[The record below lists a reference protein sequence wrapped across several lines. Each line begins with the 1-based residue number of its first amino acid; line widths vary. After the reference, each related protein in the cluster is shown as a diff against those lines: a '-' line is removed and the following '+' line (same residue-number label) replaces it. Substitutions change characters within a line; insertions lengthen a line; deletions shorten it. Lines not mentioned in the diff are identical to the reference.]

1 MFKIKQ
7 FYRIVAIQRD
17 HEYYGT
23 NFWNAGYKYSYTPT
37 SYAMKYIANIAEK
50 YSDKVL
56 KSQQIIYSVVK
67 SVNEEEIVIKV
78 VGRRQNIEKFI
89 TELCTNDVEFT
100 KRFSMNLIPETYI

>member
-23 NFWNAGYKYSYTPT
+23 NFWNAGYKYSY
-37 SYAMKYIANIAEK
+37 
-50 YSDKVL
+50 KVL